1 MKNRGIIRVEGLT
14 AAFGDQVVLQNVSLS
29 VDEGEIVVIVGES
42 GCGKSTL
49 LKHIIGLIRP
59 AAGRVTVDGVD
70 VHRAGDQ
77 ELFELQK
84 RIGVLFQGS
93 ALLGS
98 LTVGENVALPLL
110 EHTDLLRKEVESLV
124 SVKLAMVRLSG
135 FENHLPGEISGG
147 MKKRAGLAR
156 AMALNPRIV
165 FFDEPSA
172 GLDPVTSSQ
181 LDHLIVR
188 VNRIF
193 GTTMVVITHEL
204 RSIYAIGQ
212 RVLML
217 DREEKGIIAQGAPGQ
232 LAESPDPRVRRF
244 FHPVDLAA
252 EGAP

>member
-1 MKNRGIIRVEGLT
+1 MENHGIIRVEGLS
-14 AAFGDQVVLQNVSLS
+14 AAFGDRVVLADVSFS
-29 VDEGEIVVIVGES
+29 VDEGEIVVIVGGS

-49 LKHIIGLIRP
+49 LKHVVGLATP
-59 AAGRVTVDGVD
+59 SAGRVILDGVD
-70 VHRAGDQ
+70 VHRAGER
-77 ELFELQK
+77 ELSALRN
-84 RIGVLFQGS
+84 RIGVLFQGA

-98 LTVGENVALPLL
+98 LTVGENVALPLF
-110 EHTDLLRKEVESLV
+110 EYTDLPKDEVESLV
-124 SVKLAMVRLSG
+124 SVKLAMVGLSG

-181 LDHLIVR
+181 LDELILD

-193 GTTMVVITHEL
+193 GTTLVVITHEL
-204 RSIYAIGQ
+204 RSIFAIGQ

-217 DREEKGIIAQGAPGQ
+217 DRDQKGIIAEGPPGQ
-232 LAESPDPRVRRF
+232 LAESGDPRVRRF
-244 FHPVDLAA
+244 FHPLDPGGREAS
-252 EGAP
+252 